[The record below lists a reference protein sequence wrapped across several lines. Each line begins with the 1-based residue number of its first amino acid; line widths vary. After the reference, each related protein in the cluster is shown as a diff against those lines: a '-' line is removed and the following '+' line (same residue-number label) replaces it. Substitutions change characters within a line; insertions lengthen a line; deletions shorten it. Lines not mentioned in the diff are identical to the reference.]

1 MDNKSSTGNFVVYTN
16 RNANTAAPKPAT
28 TPTTAQ
34 KVSYN
39 TVNGYSNFLSCTT
52 GSVTKKTF

>member
-16 RNANTAAPKPAT
+16 RQASTAAPKMAT
-28 TPTTAQ
+28 PPSTAQ
-34 KVSYN
+34 KVSFS

-52 GSVTKKTF
+52 GAVVKHNF